1 MHALK
6 QAVEWVWVAKKPP
19 QHSQQQH
26 TKRYSN
32 SSNAGGKHANNASST
47 SSSKPTSAPQDYGTK
62 RDAEMRQRVE
72 AERDRLLK
80 RAAHGTDILE
90 EMNQPRDAESPT
102 QLQEIANM
110 LASIMEAQTRI
121 EREQQE
127 QRRLLNAV
135 LRPRA

>member
-1 MHALK
+1 M
-6 QAVEWVWVAKKPP
+6 
-19 QHSQQQH
+19 
-26 TKRYSN
+26 N
-32 SSNAGGKHANNASST
+32 SSTHI
-47 SSSKPTSAPQDYGTK
+47 SKPQEYGTK
-62 RDAEMRQRVE
+62 RDAEQRQRTE

-80 RAAHGTDILE
+80 WAAHGTDILVD
-90 EMNQPRDAESPT
+90 MNQPKDSESPT